1 MEDLTFDLTKT
12 FVHLGLG
19 AKAVQLPGFT
29 WSPSYLREYMQ
40 SFREDRD
47 EGRLVGIV
55 PHRKDWSQWEC
66 HTGGDELVLMLSG
79 RCEMIQEIDGEARSV
94 VLEAGHALINPRG
107 VWHTSNVR
115 EPGESLFV
123 AAGRRTAYRPR

>member
-19 AKAVQLPGFT
+19 ARTVQLPGFM
-29 WSPSYLREYMQ
+29 WSASYLREYMQ
-40 SFREDRD
+40 TFRDDRD

-66 HTGGDELVLMLSG
+66 HIGGDELVLMLSG
-79 RCEMIQEIDGEARSV
+79 RCEMIQEIDGEPRSV
-94 VLEAGHALINPRG
+94 VLDTGQAIINARG
-107 VWHTSNVR
+107 VWHTANVQ
-115 EPGESLFV
+115 EPGESLFI
-123 AAGRRTAYRPR
+123 AAGRRTTYRPR